1 MILYTLLVLLL
12 IFIDQSTK
20 IWAVSALK
28 GAQAIDFI
36 PKILEFLYVEN
47 RGIAFGMLKGKSMF
61 IIPLTLVI
69 LLVCIYFVIFYF
81 KRRKHLAV
89 TGLVMILAGAIG
101 NLVDKIRLGYVVDFI
116 HTTFVEFPVFNMAD
130 IFICT
135 GAGLFAL
142 FILFFDKEEEN
153 VNNK

>member
-1 MILYTLLVLLL
+1 MIFYTLLVLLL

-28 GAQAIDFI
+28 GTQGIDFI
-36 PKILEFLYVEN
+36 PNFLEFLYVEN

-89 TGLVMILAGAIG
+89 TGLVMIISGAIG
-101 NLVDKIRLGYVVDFI
+101 NLVDKLRLGYVVDFI
-116 HTTFVEFPVFNMAD
+116 HTTFIEFPVFNMAD
-130 IFICT
+130 IFICV

-153 VNNK
+153 VDNK